1 MNRLMSRKCSS
12 RDISLMNT
20 RNKSGP
26 SIDPLGNPD
35 LFFNGSDFVPFIFT
49 NCSLL
54 LRQKPLYLNSV
65 HMYIL
70 RFKIKIS

>member
-12 RDISLMNT
+12 RDISLIDT

-26 SIDPLGNPD
+26 SIDPWGNPD

-54 LRQKPLYLNSV
+54 L
-65 HMYIL
+65 
-70 RFKIKIS
+70 